1 MCGRELVRELRRREL
16 PQGGWSFGGSLQPSV
31 EATTLAILASA
42 AEFPEVPAHS
52 VRFLLSVQRGDGS
65 WPAFKGDDD
74 GSWTTAMAAVALSR
88 VGGDS
93 RVLEKA
99 TAWLLDT
106 KGREAHWL
114 WRWKFKTAD
123 APAGI
128 DPDKYGWPWM
138 PGANSWV
145 IPTAFAVI
153 ALKQFSACN
162 LSEEADR
169 RIRTGIAMLLDRA
182 CVGGGWNA
190 GNCVV
195 YGSPLK
201 PHIEATAAALMALQD
216 EPRSPLIM
224 RSVEWLRGQTVNLR
238 AVSSLAW
245 SILCLFL
252 FGASVDDLKSRLAA
266 QAAEVSRI
274 QSNSTLAIAALALQC
289 GETIHPF
296 VLIR

>member
-1 MCGRELVRELRRREL
+1 MRGRELVLELRRREL
-16 PQGGWSFGGSLQPSV
+16 PQGGWSFGDSRQPSV
-31 EATTLAILASA
+31 EATTLAILALA

-52 VRFLLSVQRGDGS
+52 VRFLLSVQRRDGS
-65 WPAFKGDDD
+65 WPAFGGDDD
-74 GSWTTAMAAVALSR
+74 GSWTTALAALTLSR
-88 VGGDS
+88 VSVDS
-93 RVLEKA
+93 RVQEKT

-123 APAGI
+123 AQAGI
-128 DPDKYGWPWM
+128 DPDKYGWPWI

-153 ALKQFSACN
+153 TLKQSSACN
-162 LSEEADR
+162 PSEETDR

-201 PHIEATAAALMALQD
+201 PHIEASAAALMALQD
-216 EPRSPLIM
+216 EPRSPLIV
-224 RSVEWLRGQTVNLR
+224 RSVEWLRGQTANQR
-238 AVSSLAW
+238 GVSSLAW

-252 FGASVDDLKSRLAA
+252 FGTPVDDLKSRLAA

-274 QSNSTLAIAALALQC
+274 QNNSTLAIAALALQC

-296 VLIR
+296 ALIR

>member
-16 PQGGWSFGGSLQPSV
+16 PQGGWSFGDSRQPSV
-31 EATTLAILASA
+31 EATTLAILALA

-52 VRFLLSVQRGDGS
+52 VRFLLSVQREDGS
-65 WPAFKGDDD
+65 WPAFGGDDD
-74 GSWTTAMAAVALSR
+74 GSWTTAIAALTLSR
-88 VGGDS
+88 VSVDS
-93 RVLEKA
+93 RVGEKS

-114 WRWKFKTAD
+114 WRWRFKTAD
-123 APAGI
+123 AQAGI
-128 DPDKYGWPWM
+128 NPDKYGWPWM

-162 LSEEADR
+162 PSEEADR
-169 RIRTGIAMLLDRA
+169 RIRMGIAMLLDRA

-195 YGSPLK
+195 YGSALK

-224 RSVEWLRGQTVNLR
+224 RSVEWLREQTANLR

-252 FGASVDDLKSRLAA
+252 FGASVDDLKSKLAA

-274 QSNSTLAIAALALQC
+274 QNNSTLAIAALALQC

-296 VLIR
+296 ALIR

>member
-1 MCGRELVRELRRREL
+1 
-16 PQGGWSFGGSLQPSV
+16 
-31 EATTLAILASA
+31 
-42 AEFPEVPAHS
+42 
-52 VRFLLSVQRGDGS
+52 LSVQRADGS

-93 RVLEKA
+93 RMLEKA

-123 APAGI
+123 ALAGI

-162 LSEEADR
+162 PSEEADR

-195 YGSPLK
+195 YGSALK

-216 EPRSPLIM
+216 EPRSPLIV
-224 RSVEWLRGQTVNLR
+224 RSVEWLRGQTANLR

-252 FGASVDDLKSRLAA
+252 FGAPVDDLKSRLAV

-274 QSNSTLAIAALALQC
+274 QNTSTLAIAALALQC

-296 VLIR
+296 ALIR

>member
-16 PQGGWSFGGSLQPSV
+16 PQGGWSFGDSRQPSV
-31 EATTLAILASA
+31 EATTLAILALA

-52 VRFLLSVQRGDGS
+52 VRFLLSVQREDGS
-65 WPAFKGDDD
+65 WPAFGGDDD
-74 GSWTTAMAAVALSR
+74 GSWTTAIAALTLSR
-88 VGGDS
+88 VSVDS
-93 RVLEKA
+93 RVGEKS

-123 APAGI
+123 AQAGI
-128 DPDKYGWPWM
+128 NPDKYGWPWM

-162 LSEEADR
+162 PSEEADR
-169 RIRTGIAMLLDRA
+169 RIRMGIAMLLDRA

-195 YGSPLK
+195 YGSALK

-224 RSVEWLRGQTVNLR
+224 RSVEWLREQTANLR

-252 FGASVDDLKSRLAA
+252 FGASVDDLKSKLAA

-274 QSNSTLAIAALALQC
+274 QNNSTLAIAALALQC

-296 VLIR
+296 ALIR

>member
-16 PQGGWSFGGSLQPSV
+16 PQGGWSFGGSRQPSV
-31 EATTLAILASA
+31 EATSLAILALA
-42 AEFPEVPAHS
+42 AEFPEGPPHS

-65 WPAFKGDDD
+65 WPAFSGDDD
-74 GSWTTAMAAVALSR
+74 GSWTTALAALTLSR
-88 VGGDS
+88 VSVDS
-93 RVLEKA
+93 RVREKA

-123 APAGI
+123 AQAGI

-145 IPTAFAVI
+145 IPTALTVI
-153 ALKQFSACN
+153 ALKQFSACTP
-162 LSEEADR
+162 SEEADR
-169 RIRTGIAMLLDRA
+169 RIRTGIGMLIDRA

-195 YGSPLK
+195 YGGPLK
-201 PHIEATAAALMALQD
+201 PHIEATAAALMAMQD
-216 EPRSPLIM
+216 EPRSPLIV
-224 RSVEWLRGQTVNLR
+224 RTVEWLRGQTANLR

-252 FGASVDDLKSRLAA
+252 LGASVDDLKSRLAA

-274 QSNSTLAIAALALQC
+274 QNNSTLAIAALALQC

-296 VLIR
+296 ALIR

>member
-1 MCGRELVRELRRREL
+1 
-16 PQGGWSFGGSLQPSV
+16 
-31 EATTLAILASA
+31 
-42 AEFPEVPAHS
+42 VPAYS
-52 VRFLLSVQRGDGS
+52 VRFLLSEQRGDGS

-74 GSWTTAMAAVALSR
+74 GSWTTALAAVALSR

-93 RVLEKA
+93 KVFAKA
-99 TAWLLDT
+99 TAWLVNT
-106 KGREAHWL
+106 RGREAHWL

-123 APAGI
+123 AQVGI

-153 ALKQFSACN
+153 ALKQFSACSP
-162 LSEEADR
+162 SEDADR

-224 RSVEWLRGQTVNLR
+224 RSVEWLRGQAANLR

-252 FGASVDDLKSRLAA
+252 FAIPVNDLKYRLVA
-266 QAAEVSRI
+266 QAADSPRI
-274 QSNSTLAIAALALQC
+274 QNNSTLAIAALALQC

-296 VLIR
+296 ALIR

>member
-1 MCGRELVRELRRREL
+1 MRGRELVQELSRREL
-16 PQGGWSFGGSLQPSV
+16 PQGGWSFGNSRQPSV
-31 EATTLAILASA
+31 EATTLAILALA

-74 GSWTTAMAAVALSR
+74 GSWTTALAALASSR

-123 APAGI
+123 HLAGI

-162 LSEEADR
+162 PSEEANR
-169 RIRTGIAMLLDRA
+169 RIRTGIVMLLDRA

-195 YGSPLK
+195 YGCALK

-224 RSVEWLRGQTVNLR
+224 RSVEWLRGQTANLR
-238 AVSSLAW
+238 AVSSLSW

-252 FGASVDDLKSRLAA
+252 FGASVDDLKFRLDA
-266 QAAEVSRI
+266 QAVEVSRI
-274 QSNSTLAIAALALQC
+274 QNNSTLAISALALQC

-296 VLIR
+296 ALIR